1 MNELQQNQIDFQQY
15 DHRDTYVFR
24 LVIGAAAFCAFLFL
38 HYLYVSGAS
47 QSFDLALGASV
58 RALRTPVSS
67 AILIPI
73 THMANKYTLIGIGI
87 VLLIIDA
94 VKWRKPDYPLA
105 VLACLIT
112 LAVYKLL
119 KVLVQRPRPDQI
131 LWLVMEQG
139 YSFPSGHSMNGM
151 FCYGMM
157 IYLLWRNCPDKRV
170 RNILTAA
177 ICVLIPLIGYSRIY
191 CGVHYPS
198 DVLAG
203 LSLGLAMLMAST
215 VILDEV
221 LMRMNKAKTAGKKAA
236 YKN

>member
-1 MNELQQNQIDFQQY
+1 MNELQQKQTDLQKY

-24 LVIGAAAFCAFLFL
+24 LVIGAAALCAFFL
-38 HYLYVSGAS
+38 MHYLYTSGAS
-47 QSFDLALGASV
+47 QSFDLALGAAV

-73 THMANKYTLIGIGI
+73 THMANKYTLISIGI

-94 VKWRKPDYPLA
+94 VKWKKPDYPLA
-105 VLACLIT
+105 VAACLIT
-112 LAVYKLL
+112 LLVYKIL

-131 LWLVMEQG
+131 FWLVVEQG

-157 IYLLWRNCPDKRV
+157 IYLLWRNCENKTV
-170 RNILTAA
+170 RNVLTCA
-177 ICVLIPLIGYSRIY
+177 ICILIPLIGFSRIY
-191 CGVHYPS
+191 CGVHHPT

-203 LSLGLAMLMAST
+203 LSMGFAMLMLST
-215 VILDEV
+215 VVLDEI
-221 LMRMNKAKTAGKKAA
+221 LLQLQKKQ
-236 YKN
+236 NRN